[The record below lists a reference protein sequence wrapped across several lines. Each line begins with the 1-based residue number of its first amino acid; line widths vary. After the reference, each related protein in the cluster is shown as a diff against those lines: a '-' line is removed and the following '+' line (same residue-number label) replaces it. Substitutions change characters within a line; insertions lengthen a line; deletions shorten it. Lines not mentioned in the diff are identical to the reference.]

1 MNKRKNNINMKR
13 SIITILAVAAVLAGC
28 KKGSEVNG
36 GTGTLTIKSLS
47 AESVLNDKNISTG
60 NTKSLPS
67 ELADPSDFDITI
79 SSNLQGGSSQSYKFA
94 EIADKTLELPAGS
107 YTIKAESHDKA
118 TAAWNQPIFEGSKE
132 FSIVAGAVTPV
143 EVKCFLT
150 NAVVS
155 VKYSELFLTEL
166 SEYEVKVTGAD
177 GNFLTW
183 DKNTAADKDGY
194 FAAGDLEVR
203 IDGVR
208 SLDNS
213 QASISGTIKNVK
225 AKDHIILNID
235 AKLTG
240 ETSSITVNVDG
251 SVNDRESDLFVD
263 GFEEIEIPDP
273 VKPTPDPEKPEPGNP
288 DPSEPEKP
296 AAPTLTWA
304 ENPNF
309 DTMELAAEMSVKINI
324 NAPGKIKDFIV
335 NVKSDALSTI
345 LPAMVSPEN
354 VKSDG
359 SIDLDLINDA
369 VAIENLS
376 SLLPT
381 GDKLKG
387 QTEVLFELS
396 SLVPLIYQLATVEP
410 DKYDNTNHVFTLKL
424 TDEAGQSLSKE
435 ITFHYSK

>member
-1 MNKRKNNINMKR
+1 MKR

-28 KKGSEVNG
+28 KKGSEING
-36 GTGTLTIKSLS
+36 GTGTLTIKSLT

-94 EIADKTLELPAGS
+94 DLADKTLELPAGS

-143 EVKCFLT
+143 EVKCYLT
-150 NAVVS
+150 NAMVS
-155 VKYSELFLTEL
+155 VKYSDLFLTEL

-203 IDGVR
+203 IDGSR

-213 QASISGTIKNVK
+213 PASISGTIKNVK

-240 ETSSITVNVDG
+240 ETSITVSIDG
-251 SVNDRESDLFVD
+251 TVNDRESDLFVD
-263 GFEEIEIPDP
+263 GFEEIEIPD
-273 VKPTPDPEKPEPGNP
+273 P

-309 DTMELAAEMSVKINI
+309 DTMELASEMSVKINI

-335 NVKSDALSTI
+335 NVKSEALSTI
-345 LPAMVSPEN
+345 LPEMVSPEN

-396 SLVPLIYQLATVEP
+396 SLVPLIYQLAIVDP

>member
-1 MNKRKNNINMKR
+1 MKR

-183 DKNTAADKDGY
+183 DKNTAADMDGY

-203 IDGVR
+203 IDGIR

-251 SVNDRESDLFVD
+251 SVNNRESDLFVD

-273 VKPTPDPEKPEPGNP
+273 VKPTPDPEKP
-288 DPSEPEKP
+288 
-296 AAPTLTWA
+296 AAPTLSWA

-309 DTMELAAEMSVKINI
+309 DTMELASEMSVKINI

-396 SLVPLIYQLATVEP
+396 SLVPLIYQLATVDP

>member
-1 MNKRKNNINMKR
+1 MKR

-36 GTGTLTIKSLS
+36 GTGTLTIKSLT

-79 SSNLQGGSSQSYKFA
+79 SSNLQGGNSQSYKFA
-94 EIADKTLELPAGS
+94 DIADKTLELPAGS

-143 EVKCFLT
+143 EVKCYLT
-150 NAVVS
+150 NAMVS
-155 VKYSELFLTEL
+155 VKYSDLFLTEL

-203 IDGVR
+203 IDGIR

-240 ETSSITVNVDG
+240 ETSSITVSIDG
-251 SVNDRESDLFVD
+251 TVM
-263 GFEEIEIPDP
+263 IECQIF
-273 VKPTPDPEKPEPGNP
+273 
-288 DPSEPEKP
+288 S
-296 AAPTLTWA
+296 W
-304 ENPNF
+304 
-309 DTMELAAEMSVKINI
+309 
-324 NAPGKIKDFIV
+324 
-335 NVKSDALSTI
+335 
-345 LPAMVSPEN
+345 MVSR
-354 VKSDG
+354 KSRFLTLK
-359 SIDLDLINDA
+359 SRHLIRRNRNRA
-369 VAIENLS
+369 NRTLQSRRNRPHQPLHGPRIRTSTLWS
-376 SLLPT
+376 SL
-381 GDKLKG
+381 
-387 QTEVLFELS
+387 QR
-396 SLVPLIYQLATVEP
+396 
-410 DKYDNTNHVFTLKL
+410 
-424 TDEAGQSLSKE
+424 
-435 ITFHYSK
+435 

>member
-1 MNKRKNNINMKR
+1 M
-13 SIITILAVAAVLAGC
+13 
-28 KKGSEVNG
+28 
-36 GTGTLTIKSLS
+36 
-47 AESVLNDKNISTG
+47 
-60 NTKSLPS
+60 
-67 ELADPSDFDITI
+67 
-79 SSNLQGGSSQSYKFA
+79 
-94 EIADKTLELPAGS
+94 
-107 YTIKAESHDKA
+107 
-118 TAAWNQPIFEGSKE
+118 
-132 FSIVAGAVTPV
+132 
-143 EVKCFLT
+143 
-150 NAVVS
+150 
-155 VKYSELFLTEL
+155 
-166 SEYEVKVTGAD
+166 
-177 GNFLTW
+177 
-183 DKNTAADKDGY
+183 
-194 FAAGDLEVR
+194 
-203 IDGVR
+203 
-208 SLDNS
+208 
-213 QASISGTIKNVK
+213 
-225 AKDHIILNID
+225 
-235 AKLTG
+235 
-240 ETSSITVNVDG
+240 
-251 SVNDRESDLFVD
+251 D

-273 VKPTPDPEKPEPGNP
+273 EKPTPDPEKPEPGKP

-309 DTMELAAEMSVKINI
+309 ATMELASEMSVKINI

-335 NVKSDALSTI
+335 NVKSEALSTI

-387 QTEVLFELS
+387 QTEILFELS
-396 SLVPLIYQLATVEP
+396 SLVPLIYQLASVDP